1 MPKDL
6 SILVLTTSFPVKS
19 SIAVGIHIIEKCRHL
34 VKNGVKVKVL
44 APHHAGSK
52 TKETIDGISV
62 KRFRY
67 FLPTSWQQVAYGA
80 GIPTNLMNS
89 RLARFQLPFFMLAFF
104 LSAIIN
110 IRHIDIIHCH
120 WSIAG
125 LIGVI
130 AGKLF
135 NKKVV
140 LMVHGAEVFV
150 LGKNPVLKFVLK
162 HVDCSISNS
171 TFTEKKTHEV
181 YLSKRSVVIS
191 PGVDVNRF
199 YPQARIANLRHNLNI
214 AADDTFVLAIGK
226 FIPRKGFEYLI
237 EAFNHIVHQRKITNV
252 KLRIGGRGPL
262 RSKYENMIDQY
273 SLGDYI
279 AFLEYIKDEDI
290 PSYYSEADIFVLP
303 SIVDERGDTEG
314 LGVVFLEA
322 NACRTPVIGSKV
334 GGISD
339 VIKDGVNGFYVRQKN
354 SLDLAEKIIRLSDAK
369 ELRNKMGDN
378 GRNLVEEQFNWET
391 LANKIIDVYDSLLYK
406 KSLSI

>member
-1 MPKDL
+1 MPKSL
-6 SILVLTTSFPVKS
+6 SILVLTTSFPIES
-19 SIAVGIHIIEKCRHL
+19 PIAVGIHIIEKCRQL
-34 VKNGVKVKVL
+34 VKNGLEVKVI

-52 TKETIDGISV
+52 TRETMNGIIV
-62 KRFRY
+62 KRFKY
-67 FLPTSWQQVAYGA
+67 FFPVSRQKVAYGA
-80 GIPTNLMNS
+80 GIPTNLRNS
-89 RLARFQLPFFMLAFF
+89 FLAMIQLPFFVLAFLF
-104 LSAIIN
+104 STVIN

-162 HVDCSISNS
+162 NADCLISNS
-171 TFTEKKTHEV
+171 TFTEKKTQAV
-181 YLSKRSVVIS
+181 YRSKHSAVIP

-199 YPQARIANLRHNLNI
+199 YPQARIPDLRHNLNI
-214 AADDTFVLAIGK
+214 GADDTFVLAVGK

-237 EAFNHIVHQRKITNV
+237 EAFNHIVNQRKITNI

-262 RSKYENMIDQY
+262 RPNYERMINQY
-273 SLGDYI
+273 LLNEFIGLLG
-279 AFLEYIKDEDI
+279 YIKDEDM
-290 PSYYSEADIFVLP
+290 PSYYTEADIFVLP

-322 NACRTPVIGSKV
+322 NACKTPVIGSRV
-334 GGISD
+334 GGILD
-339 VIKDGVNGFYVRQKN
+339 VIRDGENGYFVEQKN
-354 SLDLAEKIIRLSDAK
+354 SLDLAEKIMKLASDRK
-369 ELRNKMGDN
+369 LRQSMGEN
-378 GRNLVEEQFNWET
+378 ARKFVEKHYNWEDISV
-391 LANKIIDVYDSLLYK
+391 KIIDRYHSLLK
-406 KSLSI
+406 AI